1 MYIVHCIPDP
11 YQPIPLIYIQ
21 KMTYHQ
27 PQAQECVQNP
37 QHSSREPQAH
47 FFPSCMA
54 VLNHPVGQFFLI
66 GCIITYDGQTL
77 PLFSNNI
84 GEYVC
89 FT

>member
-1 MYIVHCIPDP
+1 MSIPPCIPDP

-21 KMTYHQ
+21 TMTYRQ
-27 PQAQECVQNP
+27 PQDQEHVQNP
-37 QHSSREPQAH
+37 REPQAH

-77 PLFSNNI
+77 PLFSNIN